1 MEKWNLQFLKRILKY
16 LMIMCLPIL
25 VCIILGIILKPFN
38 FSNKTIETLNT
49 FAAIILAT
57 NTALCAINVAT
68 IVSAKKE
75 NRFKYTMI
83 WYFSISIIL
92 ALINIYVISSM
103 FLDNPPFTT
112 FDSLILYI
120 VVLSLVWI
128 WFFYSCYKECKVAI
142 SKDNKGR
149 ILFFTNLIRTI
160 LVAIASFLLI
170 QTNIINNI
178 SSNSYSGTPLKFLLN
193 CPDFQ
198 KDLFCAIAY
207 FFNCIAS
214 LFYPMIDMYMYTVK
228 ATRKKAEDYE
238 ILD

>member
-1 MEKWNLQFLKRILKY
+1 MKKCNLQSLKELLKY
-16 LMIMCLPIL
+16 SMIILPIF
-25 VCIILGIILKPFN
+25 VYIILGIILKLFN
-38 FSNKTIETLNT
+38 FSSEIFDLLITFTVIIFSINTTLCLINITISEVT
-49 FAAIILAT
+49 
-57 NTALCAINVAT
+57 
-68 IVSAKKE
+68 KKE
-75 NRFKYTMI
+75 NRFRNTMI
-83 WYFSISIIL
+83 GYFIL
-92 ALINIYVISSM
+92 STILVLINIKVISSM
-103 FLDNPPFTT
+103 FLDNPPVTI
-112 FDSLILYI
+112 FDSLIIYI

-128 WFFYSCYKECKVAI
+128 WFFHSCYKECKVAI

-149 ILFFTNLIRTI
+149 ILFFTNLVRTI

-178 SSNSYSGTPLKFLLN
+178 SSNSYRGIPLKSLLN

-214 LFYPMIDMYMYTVK
+214 LFYPMIDMYMYTIK

>member
-1 MEKWNLQFLKRILKY
+1 MKKCNLQSLKELLKY
-16 LMIMCLPIL
+16 LMIIFLPIL
-25 VCIILGIILKPFN
+25 VYIILGIILKPFKI
-38 FSNKTIETLNT
+38 SNETIDILNT

-57 NTALCAINVAT
+57 NTALCAINAST
-68 IVSAKKE
+68 IDTTKKE

-92 ALINIYVISSM
+92 ALINIKVISSM
-103 FLDNPPFTT
+103 FLDNPLVII
-112 FDSLILYI
+112 FDGLILCI

-149 ILFFTNLIRTI
+149 ILFFTNLVRTI

-178 SSNSYSGTPLKFLLN
+178 SSNSYRGIPLKSLLN

-214 LFYPMIDMYMYTVK
+214 LFYPMIYMYMYTIK

>member
-1 MEKWNLQFLKRILKY
+1 MENWNLQLLKRTLKY

-25 VCIILGIILKPFN
+25 VCIILGIILKLFN
-38 FSNKTIETLNT
+38 LSNEIIYILST

-57 NTALCAINVAT
+57 NAVLCAIKVST
-68 IVSAKKE
+68 IDTTKKE

-92 ALINIYVISSM
+92 ALICINVFSSM
-103 FLDNPPFTT
+103 FLDNPPFTI
-112 FDSLILYI
+112 FDSLILYM

-128 WFFYSCYKECKVAI
+128 WFFHSCYKECKVAI

-178 SSNSYSGTPLKFLLN
+178 SSNSYSGMPSKCLLN
-193 CPDFQ
+193 CPDFK

-207 FFNCIAS
+207 IFNSIAS
-214 LFYPMIDMYMYTVK
+214 LFYPMIDMYVYTIK